1 MIENKIEFYHSK
13 GKLFLGIIFS
23 LLLVVFG
30 TLIMYIAYIEEAIL
44 IIALAL
50 FIIVLS
56 SFFTIANILKIIRGY
71 PYITITDE
79 YLQLDSSTKSE
90 VTIYFTDIEYIKVS
104 EVSFQS
110 IFEIVLYDEGDYF
123 AQLSFHNKARLCMNR
138 VTGFSLFTINPKATR
153 KQDRS
158 RLLETLDLIMQQ

>member
-50 FIIVLS
+50 FIMVLF
-56 SFFTIANILKIIRGY
+56 SFFTIANILKIFICS

-104 EVSFQS
+104 KVSSQS
-110 IFEIVLYDEGDYF
+110 IFEIVLYNEGDYF
-123 AQLSFHNKARLCMNR
+123 AQLSFHNKVRLCMNR
-138 VTGFSLFTINPKATR
+138 VTGYSPFTINPKATR

-158 RLLETLDLIMQQ
+158 RLLETLNLIMQQ